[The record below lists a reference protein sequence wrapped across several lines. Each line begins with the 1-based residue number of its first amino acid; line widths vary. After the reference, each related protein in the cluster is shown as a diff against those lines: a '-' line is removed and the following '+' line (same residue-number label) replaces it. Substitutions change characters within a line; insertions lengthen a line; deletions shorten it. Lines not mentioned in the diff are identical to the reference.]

1 MATGTRKPGATGGR
15 GDKAVCEIYGL
26 YAQRIDD
33 RDVLTEVVLPDGRSL
48 RFKYNSFGEVA
59 EIVLPTGAKI
69 DYDYGFTSSLPSG
82 NSPTWETGTDGA
94 GNGIPTNVKWVD
106 RTVQAKRT
114 YPDGV
119 NLEGRGPSAT
129 VRRLLARH
137 LSLHDRYRHFQR
149 GRAVVE
155 AAPYLSAR
163 RPVHGS
169 LQQP

>member
-1 MATGTRKPGATGGR
+1 MATGTRKAWGYGWGAATR
-15 GDKAVCEIYGL
+15 LFAKSYGL

-94 GNGIPTNVKWVD
+94 GNGIPTDVKWVD

-114 YPDGV
+114 YPARASINCPGKTLTSDI
-119 NLEGRGPSAT
+119 T
-129 VRRLLARH
+129 VQVL
-137 LSLHDRYRHFQR
+137 F
-149 GRAVVE
+149 GTNKNTC
-155 AAPYLSAR
+155 
-163 RPVHGS
+163 
-169 LQQP
+169 